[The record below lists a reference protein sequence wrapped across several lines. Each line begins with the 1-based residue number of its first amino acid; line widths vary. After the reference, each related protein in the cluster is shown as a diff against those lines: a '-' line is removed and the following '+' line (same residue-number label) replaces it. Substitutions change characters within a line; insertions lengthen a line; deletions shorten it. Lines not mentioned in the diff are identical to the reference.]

1 MAVPVAIQESI
12 GDNEKVLVELS
23 DDIDELNRRM
33 DQYLQDIKAKHDYY
47 RTC

>member
-1 MAVPVAIQESI
+1 MIADIQRDIS
-12 GDNEKVLVELS
+12 DNEKALVELS

-33 DQYLQDIKAKHDYY
+33 DEYLRDIKAKHDDY